1 MANRCCCALFLVTFV
16 ATFFSEA
23 LNQLFLGLPL
33 GYVIAAQGSL
43 VVYLVL
49 IGLYA
54 FLMNCLIA
62 NSALMHQMTWL
73 SLMVALRGLLELVL
87 WLMVGRG
94 VLQVLAGRY
103 SGDNAVIR
111 MFDFLLRPVRACSA
125 C

>member
-1 MANRCCCALFLVTFV
+1 
-16 ATFFSEA
+16 
-23 LNQLFLGLPL
+23 
-33 GYVIAAQGSL
+33 
-43 VVYLVL
+43 
-49 IGLYA
+49 
-54 FLMNCLIA
+54 
-62 NSALMHQMTWL
+62 MTWL

-125 C
+125 RLMPGLAACRRNTVSFVLLLLIWLALGVGKMLLVVS

>member
-1 MANRCCCALFLVTFV
+1 
-16 ATFFSEA
+16 
-23 LNQLFLGLPL
+23 
-33 GYVIAAQGSL
+33 
-43 VVYLVL
+43 
-49 IGLYA
+49 
-54 FLMNCLIA
+54 
-62 NSALMHQMTWL
+62 MTWL

-125 C
+125 WLMPICTTISTAPTM